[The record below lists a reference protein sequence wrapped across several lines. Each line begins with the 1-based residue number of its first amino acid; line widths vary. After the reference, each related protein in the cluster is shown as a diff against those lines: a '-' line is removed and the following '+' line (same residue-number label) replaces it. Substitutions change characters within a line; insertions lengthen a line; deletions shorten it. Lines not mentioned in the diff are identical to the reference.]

1 MRWQVRGRT
10 LRKETLFPNS
20 GGFISLSN
28 CYGRTDPRVARQRNF
43 QEIQRTADGS
53 LIIPG
58 QFLVLDR
65 QRSSADLLKKCVPD
79 IVVSLRFFNRLLYQ
93 LRIEFTFS

>member
-53 LIIPG
+53 LIIPA
-58 QFLVLDR
+58 QFLVLDPEG
-65 QRSSADLLKKCVPD
+65 SNADSLKKCVPD
-79 IVVSLRFFNRLLYQ
+79 ILLSLGFSKRLLDQ
-93 LRIEFTFS
+93 LRIELRFS

>member
-20 GGFISLSN
+20 GEFSSLSN

-53 LIIPG
+53 LIIPA
-58 QFLVLDR
+58 QFLVLDPE
-65 QRSSADLLKKCVPD
+65 RSTADSLKKRVPD
-79 IVVSLRFFNRLLYQ
+79 IVLSLGFAKRLLDH
-93 LRIEFTFS
+93 LRSEQR